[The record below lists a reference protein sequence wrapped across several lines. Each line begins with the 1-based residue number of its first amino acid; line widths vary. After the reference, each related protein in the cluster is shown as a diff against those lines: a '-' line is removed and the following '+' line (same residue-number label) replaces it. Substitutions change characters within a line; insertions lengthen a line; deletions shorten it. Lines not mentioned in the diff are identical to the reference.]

1 MVLLRLSRTFSGSSR
16 PTPFATPLPTLPNRA
31 GLFFATFWGSSLFV
45 TMGLMVLDLATIEG
59 DENADAV
66 DRIVKIVAVV
76 NLMMVVIVVSEQ
88 VEIFFR
94 LAFSDCL
101 K

>member
-1 MVLLRLSRTFSGSSR
+1 
-16 PTPFATPLPTLPNRA
+16 
-31 GLFFATFWGSSLFV
+31 
-45 TMGLMVLDLATIEG
+45 MGLMVLDLATIEG

-76 NLMMVVIVVSEQ
+76 NLMMVVLVVSEQ
-88 VEIFFR
+88 VKIFFR